1 MSLKHTRT
9 SARRTGRR
17 ALRPTRRTSRPVR
30 SDVLRP
36 VANHPDP
43 YVSVIIPAMN
53 EAGTIAKVIA
63 GARGVHPRC
72 EVIVVVNGSADH
84 TADIALSLGAHVIL
98 FEQPLGHDVGRSIG
112 AEAAKG
118 EVLLFTDGDL
128 VIPASQLRPFVAA
141 VSQGTD
147 VALND
152 YSGPVRGHFPH
163 PVVLS
168 KHALNI
174 ILGRPDLKGC
184 SMTAVPHAL
193 SRRAYASLGSSLLSR
208 PPLAHAQAVLDGLSV
223 KAVHKIPVGRLNAI
237 RPKRAGTDPLREVI
251 LKDHLDAAGLVIQ
264 RRGERAGFGDGN
276 RRREMVR

>member
-17 ALRPTRRTSRPVR
+17 ALRPTRRIPRPVR
-30 SDVLRP
+30 SAMLRAA
-36 VANHPDP
+36 ANHPEP

-72 EVIVVVNGSADH
+72 EVIVIVNGSADH
-84 TADIALSLGAHVIL
+84 TADIALSLGAQVIL

-152 YSGPVRGHFPH
+152 YSGPVRGKFPH

-193 SRRAYASLGSSLLSR
+193 SRKAYADLGSSLLSR
-208 PPLAHAQAVLDGLSV
+208 PPLAHAQAVLDGLVV
-223 KAVHKIPVGRLNAI
+223 KAVHKIPVGKLNAI
-237 RPKRAGTDPLREVI
+237 RPKRAGADPLREVI
-251 LKDHLDAAGLVIQ
+251 LRDHLDAAGLVIQ
-264 RRGERAGFGDGN
+264 RRGERAGFSDGN